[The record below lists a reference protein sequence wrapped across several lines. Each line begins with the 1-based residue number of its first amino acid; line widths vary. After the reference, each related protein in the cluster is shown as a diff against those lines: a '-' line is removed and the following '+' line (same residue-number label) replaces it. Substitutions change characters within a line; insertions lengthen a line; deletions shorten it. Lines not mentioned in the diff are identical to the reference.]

1 VRGEP
6 VGAGFRVERHV
17 SLPSTNDAARGYAL
31 EGEPEG
37 LLVTAAAQT
46 AGKGRHGRAWASPAG
61 NLHASLL
68 LRPRVP
74 LAEAATLSLVTALAV
89 ADALTRVLD
98 EPDRLRV
105 KWPNDV
111 LLDGAKLAGIL
122 LEGAD
127 DGAGG
132 CAWLVAGVGIN
143 LAHAPGPGEAPY
155 AAAALGAATGV
166 HLGPDEF
173 LGLWLPEMRRRLD
186 QWAAGGFAALRADW
200 LERAHGLGRP
210 ASLRLGG
217 GLVQGRFADRGGD
230 GSVLIENELGC
241 LARYGAGELFF
252 P

>member
-6 VGAGFRVERHV
+6 AGAGFRVERHA
-17 SLPSTNDAARGYAL
+17 SLPSTNDAAREAAQL
-31 EGEPEG
+31 GEPEG
-37 LLVTAAAQT
+37 LLVLAAEQT

-74 LAEAATLSLVTALAV
+74 LAEAATVSLVVALAV
-89 ADALTRVLD
+89 ADAASRVLD
-98 EPDRLRV
+98 DPDRVRV

-111 LLDGAKLAGIL
+111 LLDGAKLAGVL
-122 LEGAD
+122 LEGGD

-132 CAWLVAGVGIN
+132 CAWLVAGVGLN
-143 LAHAPGPGEAPY
+143 LAHAPGPGEVPY
-155 AAAALGAATGV
+155 AAAALAGAGPRLA
-166 HLGPDEF
+166 PDEF
-173 LGLWLPEMRRRLD
+173 LGLWLPEMRYRLD
-186 QWAAGGFAALRADW
+186 AWAAGGFAALRGDW
-200 LERAHGLGRP
+200 LGRAHGLGRP

-217 GLVQGRFADRGGD
+217 ELVRGRFADLGED

-241 LARYGAGELFF
+241 LARYSAGELFF